1 MFATLKYALQTD
13 NPPARYR
20 VNLAAYMRT
29 CDANYRRLLRLIPD
43 LESNQ
48 EYDEWRFPIAGGTMQ
63 LVIKL
68 KEAFTYTSTLE
79 VSMESASTQWPDAVR
94 MPVIE
99 VRMYHDAC
107 TAEPVSY
114 QGHRRIPVRSEVP
127 NRDMYHQDEKRQI
140 NEFLAECLRLCKA
153 PGTSI
158 LLADQLCTD

>member
-1 MFATLKYALQTD
+1 
-13 NPPARYR
+13 
-20 VNLAAYMRT
+20 MRT

-43 LESNQ
+43 LESNP
-48 EYDEWRFPIAGGTMQ
+48 EHDKWRFPIAGGKLQ
-63 LVIKL
+63 LVICL

-79 VSMESASTQWPDAVR
+79 VSMESANMQWPDAVR

-107 TAEPVSY
+107 TAEPISY
-114 QGHRRIPVRSEVP
+114 QGRRRIPVRSEVP

-153 PGTSI
+153 PDISVLST
-158 LLADQLCTD
+158 DRLCTD